1 MIRRSNQR
9 RVALLQAFDA
19 AVPAFQEATD
29 EVDEAAAAVLGT
41 NRTDMRWLSV
51 LYRVGAMS
59 PSELA
64 TAAGLTRAAMTS
76 ALDRIERAGYVTR
89 TREGAD
95 RRAVRVEVTDLLRQQ
110 CRRIYGPIATEGR
123 RILSRYRTVELT
135 AVLRFLEEGRALQ
148 QSQARRIKKLSVRP

>member
-1 MIRRSNQR
+1 SNQPR
-9 RVALLQAFDA
+9 SSLLQTFGA

-51 LYRVGAMS
+51 LYRVGSMS

-64 TAAGLTRAAMTS
+64 TAAGLTPPAMTA
-76 ALDRIERAGYVTR
+76 ALDRIERAGYVKR

-95 RRAVRVEVTDLLRQQ
+95 RRAVRVEITDLLRQHCQ
-110 CRRIYGPIATEGR
+110 RIYGPIAIEGR
-123 RILSRYRTVELT
+123 RLLSRYRTAELV

-148 QSQARRIKKLSVRP
+148 QSEARRIRKLS